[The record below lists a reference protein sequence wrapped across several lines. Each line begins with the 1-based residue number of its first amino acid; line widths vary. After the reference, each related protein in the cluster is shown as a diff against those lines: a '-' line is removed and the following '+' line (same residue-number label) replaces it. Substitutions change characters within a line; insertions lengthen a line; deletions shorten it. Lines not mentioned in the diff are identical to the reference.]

1 MTIKR
6 KNRKKIYTLAFTALA
21 LLGLGVGAATKME
34 TQSAAAATYTT
45 AKYTTYGST
54 NNGSSISSGCPSNF
68 TIYMYGSSQSGTAT
82 MYQDALTNWSYY
94 NIYIDASKV
103 SDHRSF
109 VLRRNGSSYYTK
121 SVSGE
126 SDMYLYQGSL
136 PDGEYELEYTCRYAK
151 NIFYDYTYYTYTYR
165 FEVDKTSPSYTLKAG
180 GSTISSGSYTNKQI
194 VYTASDT
201 NFNYIKYRKPSAS
214 SYSTYYST
222 SYTVSATS
230 SNNGWWYFYA
240 ADDLTQTNSTV
251 SVYLD
256 TVLPVGK
263 VTNASG
269 TTMTNGGYASSAIKY
284 TASDSG
290 SGVYGYQYKKPGAT
304 SWSSYTSGTAVTG
317 TGWHTWRSYDR
328 AYNYSEEYKVYYD
341 ATAPTGTLYGGTT
354 TKSSG
359 SYTNASYVKYVA
371 SDSESGVAACYVKM
385 PGSSS
390 YTAYTSG
397 TQLTTDGTYYF
408 YSVNKSGISSSTVA
422 ITKDTVKPSGTLYAG
437 TTSVSSGAKANAAY
451 VKFVPS
457 DAIGVKA
464 TYVMKPNT
472 STWVAYTSG
481 TQLTAEGYYQFK
493 SEDYG
498 SNVSQIY
505 TVTLD
510 RTAPTATLYAG
521 TTAVSSG
528 TYTNAAYVKYV
539 ASGGASGVS
548 GCYVKLPGNSYFS
561 AYTSGTQL
569 TGEGQYTF
577 YSVNGSNVKS
587 AEVTITLD
595 KTAPTGT
602 LYAGTSVV
610 TSGTRTNASE
620 IKFTPSDNIGIK
632 TVYVK
637 KPNSSSFVTYD
648 RSEALT
654 EEGEYAFYAV
664 DKSLNESQV
673 YTITIDRNIP
683 AAQLFV
689 DDIAVGNNTY
699 TNGAHIRFECEET
712 CYVKTPG
719 KDEFG
724 AYVTGMEYY
733 KPGRY
738 EFYGLSEAGNSTG
751 VYVIIID
758 RESKPLTINNV
769 VDGVTDGDVTI
780 TWTDGDSSTTAPIKT
795 VTVNGLPYR
804 KGSPIYTIDTASYIV
819 VCVDSAGNEWTA
831 EFKSTKQNVLTET
844 FQKEYYEAAD
854 KDGNYYTFSTYDSA
868 LAFAIARENEFVRTG
883 TWTNASWDTGIA
895 MDTLDSVNAVNGTY
909 YIYKKSG
916 NAEEE
921 VAYFTKARLDEVITE
936 YAKVGIE
943 DYYYWEK
950 EYAPIAEGEN
960 LFSYSDGKTILAN
973 AITLGE
979 NIGCMVDGEEFVG
992 TEYLTEGNHV
1002 LTVSDAWGNTCDYAI
1017 TVIRRAPDIQYA
1029 VGEGGNNLV
1038 SFDRTYY
1045 FKDCVTVSIV
1055 DVYDE
1060 MAMFSVY
1067 DKNEELLGNFSL
1079 EDAYTIEESG
1089 RYTVKAVNHYGE
1101 SQVFSFVVSRNAP
1114 TIAMNVNE
1122 TEKKLEISIAESI
1135 DAESN
1140 IKTLELYK
1148 SVDGGNTWTAI
1159 EQDDYGTVVMLGTYA
1174 YKFRTSGFY
1183 KVVLTDEFR
1192 TGIDVITKELDYVQ
1206 AIPVG
1211 VLQGVENEGYTNGD
1225 VSFTWTDEAVV
1236 TLTKDGD
1243 GIEYKS
1249 GDLLSEDGAYI
1260 LTFENFDGYKAV
1272 YSFVID
1278 KEKPEV
1284 FLEGGKANL
1293 SVKTDVKVNFDAEGQ
1308 TAVLFKDGKE
1318 VGAYLPGTP
1327 IEEIGAYRVLVTD
1340 LALNQTEISFVIDK
1354 IVDCDINVNNGGAAN
1369 SVTLTA
1375 NEDVE
1380 IVFTKDGEAA
1390 EYVLGSEITV
1400 PGFYELKITDMLGNV
1415 KEIGFTIVESKVQE
1429 FTFNFDNTP
1438 NFEKAL
1444 VNGEEKRLNY
1454 GTLELFEDGTY
1465 EVGVVAGGKTY
1476 TFTVEV
1482 DNTAPTLTI
1491 TGVENEGATKDSVV
1505 LSDLSEEAELKVF
1518 RNDVEI
1524 EYKLGDTLTEVGE
1537 YRIELRDGFGN
1548 ETTYTFTI
1556 EKSFAWAWIA
1566 LGVIGILAIGGVL
1579 TFLILKKKKVV

>member
-6 KNRKKIYTLAFTALA
+6 KNRKKIYTLAFTVLV

-34 TQSAAAATYTT
+34 TQSASAATYTT

-54 NNGSSISSGCPSNF
+54 NNGSSTSSGCPSNF
-68 TIYMYGSSQSGTAT
+68 TIYMYGSSQSGTGT
-82 MYQDALTNWSYY
+82 MYQDTLTNWSYY
-94 NIYIDASKV
+94 NIYIDAIKV

-109 VLRRNGSSYYTK
+109 RLLRNGSEYYKK

-136 PDGEYELEYTCRYAK
+136 PDGEYTLEYTCRYAK

-194 VYTASDT
+194 VYTASDV
-201 NFNYIKYRKPSAS
+201 NLDCIKYRKPTSS
-214 SYSTYYST
+214 SYSTSYGT
-222 SYTVSATS
+222 SYTVSAVS
-230 SNNGWWYFYA
+230 GNNGWWYFYGK
-240 ADDLTQTNSTV
+240 DDLSQTSSTV

-256 TVLPVGK
+256 TILPVGK

-284 TASDSG
+284 TATDSG
-290 SGVYGYQYKKPGAT
+290 SGVKTYQYKKPGAT
-304 SWSSYTSGTAVTG
+304 SWASYTSGTAVTG
-317 TGWHTWRSYDR
+317 TGWHTWRCYDK
-328 AYNYSEEYKVYYD
+328 AYNYSTEYKVYYD

-354 TKSSG
+354 TKTSG

-371 SDSESGVAACYVKM
+371 SDVESGVSACYVKM
-385 PGSSS
+385 PNSSS
-390 YTAYTSG
+390 YTACTSG
-397 TQLTTDGTYYF
+397 TQLTTEGKYFF
-408 YSVNKSGISSSTVA
+408 YSVSKSGVQSSIVS
-422 ITKDTVKPSGTLYAG
+422 ITKDTVRPTGILFAG
-437 TTSVSSGAKANAAY
+437 ANGVAPGGKASADY
-451 VKFVPS
+451 VKFES
-457 DAIGVKA
+457 YDAQGVMCS
-464 TYVMKPNT
+464 YVMKPGS
-472 STWVAYTSG
+472 STWVTYTAG

-493 SEDYG
+493 CEDYA
-498 SNVSQIY
+498 NNQSQIY
-505 TVTLD
+505 AVTLD

-521 TTAVSSG
+521 TSAVASG
-528 TYTNAAYVKYV
+528 TYTNASYVKYV
-539 ASGGASGVS
+539 ASDSNSGLA
-548 GCYVKLPGNSYFS
+548 GCYVKMPGNTYFS

-569 TGEGQYTF
+569 TAEGT
-577 YSVNGSNVKS
+577 YSFFSLDGSNNKT

-595 KTAPTGT
+595 KTKPTGT
-602 LYAGTSVV
+602 LYADSSAVV
-610 TSGTRTNASE
+610 SGTRTNAKE
-620 IKFTPSDNIGIK
+620 IWFSPKDNIGILR
-632 TVYVK
+632 VCVK
-637 KPNSSSFVTYD
+637 KPGTTEYVTYA
-648 RSEALT
+648 RSMELT
-654 EEGEYAFYAV
+654 DEGEYRFFV
-664 DKSLNESQV
+664 LDFSQNRSDDYV
-673 YTITIDRNIP
+673 ITIDRNIP
-683 AAQLFV
+683 AAQLYV
-689 DDIAVGNNTY
+689 DDLAVGNNTY
-699 TNGAHIRFECEET
+699 TNGAHIRFECEED
-712 CYVKTPG
+712 CYVKTPD

-751 VYVIIID
+751 VYVIVID
-758 RESKPLTINNV
+758 RESKPLTLSNV
-769 VDGVTDGDVTI
+769 MDGVTNGDVTI
-780 TWTDGDSSTTAPIKT
+780 NWVDGDSSITAPIKE
-795 VTVNGLPYR
+795 VTVNGLPYT
-804 KGSPIYTIDTASYIV
+804 KGMPIYTINTANYVV
-819 VCVDSAGNEWTA
+819 VCKDAAGNEWST
-831 EFKSTKQNVLTET
+831 EFKSTKQNVLTQT
-844 FQKEYYEAAD
+844 FQKEYFEAAD
-854 KDGNYYTFSTYDSA
+854 AEGNYYTFASYESA
-868 LAFAIARENEFVRTG
+868 LAFTTARENGFVRTG
-883 TWTNASWDTGIA
+883 TWSNASWDTGIA
-895 MDTLDSVNAVNGTY
+895 MDTVDSVNAVNGTY

-921 VAYFTKARLDEVITE
+921 VAYFTQARLDEVIAE

-943 DYYYWEK
+943 DYFYWEK

-979 NIGCMVDGEEFVG
+979 NIGWTVDGEEFVG
-992 TEYLTEGNHV
+992 TEYLGEGKHV
-1002 LTVSDAWGNTCDYAI
+1002 LTVSDAWGNTCDYEI
-1017 TVIRRAPDIQYA
+1017 TVIRRVPDIQYA

-1045 FKDCVTVSIV
+1045 FKDSVTVSIV
-1055 DVYDE
+1055 DAYDE

-1079 EDAYTIEESG
+1079 EDTYTIEESG
-1089 RYTVKAVNHYGE
+1089 RYTVKAVNHYGG

-1122 TEKKLEISIAESI
+1122 TEKKLEISIVESI

-1140 IKTLELYK
+1140 IKTMELYK
-1148 SVDGGNTWTAI
+1148 SVDGGKTWTAI
-1159 EQDDYGTVVMLGTYA
+1159 EQDDYGMAVALGTYA
-1174 YKFRTSGFY
+1174 YNFRTSGLY

-1192 TGIDVITKELDYVQ
+1192 TGIDAVVKELDYVQ

-1211 VLQGVENEGYTNGD
+1211 ELQGVENNGYTNGD
-1225 VSFTWTDEAVV
+1225 VSFTWTDEAAV

-1243 GIEYKS
+1243 SIEYKS
-1249 GDLLSEDGAYI
+1249 GDLLSEDGAYV
-1260 LTFENFDGYKAV
+1260 LTFENFDGYKSV

-1278 KEKPEV
+1278 TVAPEV
-1284 FLEGGKANL
+1284 VLEGGKANL

-1308 TAVLFKDGKE
+1308 TAVLFKNGKE
-1318 VGAYLPGTP
+1318 VGAYLSGTA
-1327 IEEIGAYRVLVTD
+1327 IKEIGSYRVLVTD

-1354 IVDCDINVNNGGAAN
+1354 IVDCDINVNNGGVAN
-1369 SVTLTA
+1369 SVTITA

-1380 IVFTKDGEAA
+1380 IVFTKDGDAA
-1390 EYVLGSEITV
+1390 EYALGSEITT
-1400 PGFYELKITDMLGNV
+1400 PGFYEVKITDMLGNV

-1491 TGVENEGATKDSVV
+1491 SGVENEGITKDSVV
-1505 LSDLSEEAELKVF
+1505 LSDLSEEAEVKVF
-1518 RNDVEI
+1518 RNDTEI
-1524 EYKLGDTLTEVGE
+1524 EYNLGDVLTEVGE
-1537 YRIELRDGFGN
+1537 YRIELRDSFGN
-1548 ETTYTFTI
+1548 ETKYSFTI
-1556 EKSFAWAWIA
+1556 EKSFTWAWIA
-1566 LGVIGILAIGGVL
+1566 LGVIGVLAIGGVV